1 MPCPSVPI
9 RGPLVEGRFLE
20 RPNRFLTRV
29 ALPDGSEVESHLA
42 NSGRLRDL
50 LVPGRRVWL
59 RPVSDPMRRT
69 AFTTVLAEIPGG
81 GLASLDTTLPN
92 RLTGA
97 ALTAGFLEELAG
109 WRLEKAEAALGS
121 HRFDFLL
128 RSRRGPRQ
136 MVLEV
141 KSITLVEGG
150 VALFPDA
157 ITDRGTRHVRRLAAL
172 ARRRKTMAAILF
184 VAQRSD
190 VCGVCAARSIDPVFA
205 QALAE
210 AREAGVLVLARR
222 CEVGLEEVRMVEAVP
237 VIEG

>member
-1 MPCPSVPI
+1 MPCPTVPV
-9 RGPLVEGRFLE
+9 RGPLVEGRFVE

-29 ALPDGSEVESHLA
+29 ALPDGGEVWSHLA

-59 RPVSDPMRRT
+59 RPAADPLRKT
-69 AFTTVLAEIPGG
+69 AFTTVLAEVPGG

-97 ALTAGFLEELAG
+97 ALAAGFLEELAG
-109 WRLEKAEAALGS
+109 WRVERAEAPLGS

-128 RSRRGPRQ
+128 RPLRGRRRLY
-136 MVLEV
+136 LEV

-157 ITDRGTRHVRRLAAL
+157 VTARGTRHVRELAAL
-172 ARRRKTMAAILF
+172 ARQRGTAAAILF
-184 VAQRSD
+184 VAQRAD
-190 VCGVCAARSIDPVFA
+190 VRGVCAARSIDPLFA
-205 QALAE
+205 ETLAE
-210 AREAGVLVLARR
+210 ARKAGVLVLARR
-222 CEVGLEEVRMVEAVP
+222 CEVGLEAVRMAETLP